1 MRTDRP
7 GYIKREVDYWCTAP
21 IKGRLFFYPP
31 DAPLQVW
38 AVSIQPA
45 GVIWAEAEV
54 RKITECNVMVRYAG
68 ETARLDRRGLWLSWA
83 RWRGVMFVSS
93 RTGRIAAKLDEIWQD
108 RYGAAGAVRRHA
120 DAACHGP
127 AAARASSQCRL
138 HQAIAEAL
146 DVRARAETHPG
157 PVTARPRIAKYEA
170 WRACCLGRL
179 ENALRGLRR
188 LC

>member
-93 RTGRIAAKLDEIWQD
+93 RTGESPQSWTRSGRTDTAPPA
-108 RYGAAGAVRRHA
+108 RSCRHA

>member
-1 MRTDRP
+1 MRRIGIWVRVVRTDRP

-108 RYGAAGAVRRHA
+108 RYGAAGG
-120 DAACHGP
+120 GP
-127 AAARASSQCRL
+127 AVMQMPLAT
-138 HQAIAEAL
+138 AL
-146 DVRARAETHPG
+146 QL
-157 PVTARPRIAKYEA
+157 
-170 WRACCLGRL
+170 LGL
-179 ENALRGLRR
+179 PPNADYTKP
-188 LC
+188 

>member
-108 RYGAAGAVRRHA
+108 RYGAAGAVLPSCR
-120 DAACHGP
+120 
-127 AAARASSQCRL
+127 CRL
-138 HQAIAEAL
+138 PRPCSCSGFLPMPTTPSHSRGFGRPCTRG
-146 DVRARAETHPG
+146 DPPRPG
-157 PVTARPRIAKYEA
+157 YGSPSYSQV
-170 WRACCLGRL
+170 
-179 ENALRGLRR
+179 
-188 LC
+188 